1 METLRK
7 LAEAKGPCITIIQ
20 AVEKAA
26 QLNDSLSQVEH
37 ALPAAEQETLMTPL
51 REQVKRL
58 NTNGHTG
65 SVVLLRSA
73 ELNEVM
79 YTPEDLPAQTTVS
92 DRFPLR
98 ALLPVFHDAHEFYLL
113 ALSQRRTRLLHC
125 TGTSLEEVSFPP
137 GTPTSL
143 GESRN
148 TEKPD
153 HMLDN
158 RSAAGPSVGSMK
170 GVMSGTSTD
179 ADEKPEYLANFF
191 GEIDRAVHAIAKD
204 SQLPLVLVGVESELA
219 IYRIANTY
227 PHLAETG
234 VLGSPD
240 GLKGGEMH
248 ARGLRALS
256 TYVSPVVKKQLNEFD
271 KLIGAGH
278 ASVHAQE
285 IVRAAHEGRV
295 SRLYVQSGAEYLG
308 SFDEARGKISH
319 HAGNGEERHD
329 LIDDATIQTILHG
342 GQVMLLTGQHMPNG
356 VPVCAVFRY

>member
-1 METLRK
+1 ME
-7 LAEAKGPCITIIQ
+7 
-20 AVEKAA
+20 
-26 QLNDSLSQVEH
+26 S
-37 ALPAAEQETLMTPL
+37 ALPAGERERLMGPL
-51 REQVKRL
+51 REQVKHL
-58 NTNGHTG
+58 NPNGHTG

-79 YTPEDLPAQTTVS
+79 YTPEALPAQAIVG
-92 DRFPLR
+92 DRFPVR
-98 ALLPVFHDAHEFYLL
+98 ALLPLFHDSHEFYLL
-113 ALSQRRTRLLHC
+113 ALSQKRTRLLHC
-125 TGTSLEEVSFPP
+125 TAASAEEVAFPP

-143 GESRN
+143 GESRH
-148 TEKPD
+148 TDKPD

-158 RSAAGPSVGSMK
+158 RSSAGPSVGSMK

-191 GEIDRAVHAIAKD
+191 GEIDRAVHAIVKE

-227 PHLAETG
+227 PHLVETG
-234 VLGSPD
+234 VSGSPD

-256 TYVSPVVKKQLNEFD
+256 TYVSPGIRKQLGEFD

-278 ASVHAQE
+278 ASVHAPD
-285 IVRAAHEGRV
+285 IVKAAHDGRV
-295 SRLYVQSGAEYLG
+295 SRLYLQSSAEYLG
-308 SFDEARGKISH
+308 NFDEARSKVSH
-319 HAGNGEERHD
+319 HAGSGEERHN
-329 LIDDATIQTILHG
+329 LIDDAAIQTILHG